1 MFPGLKQASTSH
13 PPAAAA
19 AAARTTTS
27 SSFSS
32 DMARASAAFLL
43 RGGEGRVFER
53 KAGSIESW
61 VPVDDTV
68 EAMVLS
74 AKASCAGVPVDDTVE
89 AMVLSAKASCA
100 GAPVE
105 VEAVPSGC
113 VVEWAALEGECA
125 VASLLRS
132 VENRRRVLFWR
143 RERHSAGRFICEM
156 GASSFKCRE
165 EAWFEKER

>member
-13 PPAAAA
+13 PPEAAA

-32 DMARASAAFLL
+32 DIARASAAFLL

-61 VPVDDTV
+61 EPLDDTS

-74 AKASCAGVPVDDTVE
+74 AKASCAE
-89 AMVLSAKASCA
+89 AMMLSAKASCA

-105 VEAVPSGC
+105 AEVVPCG
-113 VVEWAALEGECA
+113 
-125 VASLLRS
+125 
-132 VENRRRVLFWR
+132 
-143 RERHSAGRFICEM
+143 
-156 GASSFKCRE
+156 
-165 EAWFEKER
+165 